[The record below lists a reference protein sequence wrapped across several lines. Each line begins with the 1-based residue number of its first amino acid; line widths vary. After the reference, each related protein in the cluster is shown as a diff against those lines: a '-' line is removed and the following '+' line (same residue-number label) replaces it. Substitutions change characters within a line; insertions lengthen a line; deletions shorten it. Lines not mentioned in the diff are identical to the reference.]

1 MVGSIERL
9 LIKSWAGVANEP
21 NGVSCILID
30 SGMDPT
36 WPSSGAVLQCERPS
50 QPDRLIYVAD
60 TPLPGEPRKLL
71 CGKLRPVVGHHFLR
85 DAMPCEDG
93 LLPCWTWW
101 ASFQIQNT
109 FYKQAMLIVKFKQ
122 ISCDILPWA
131 IGTLMFRAG
140 GMIETISSI
149 WLFIPGQNMTPFA
162 RFSTSPCRPYVD
174 SLHHFLYNR

>member
-1 MVGSIERL
+1 M
-9 LIKSWAGVANEP
+9 
-21 NGVSCILID
+21 
-30 SGMDPT
+30 
-36 WPSSGAVLQCERPS
+36 
-50 QPDRLIYVAD
+50 AD
-60 TPLPGEPRKLL
+60 TPLPGEPCKLL

-93 LLPCWTWW
+93 LLPRWSWW

-149 WLFIPGQNMTPFA
+149 SLFIPGQNMTPFA
-162 RFSTSPCRPYVD
+162 RFSTSPCPGAGPMWIRFGISFLIAEGMTILSPLNVNPQDRALMRPLLV
-174 SLHHFLYNR
+174 